1 MNSFRLKR
9 VYLLFATAF
18 IFMLHLPF
26 GFSKSY
32 KVDFNESMVS
42 NTPEVIEAQ
51 ATNNFATKMEFLYD
65 SLNLEVKGLSHD
77 AFESAITGYEK
88 LVNTGK
94 VKRQGLITIADFT
107 KSSAKKRLFV
117 IDLENYKV
125 LFNTYVAHGMN
136 SGAEFAKKFS
146 NLPESFQSSLGF
158 YTTSDT
164 YNGKNGFSMNLN
176 GLEKGIND
184 LADSRA
190 IVMHGAP
197 YANESFI
204 KIKGYLGRSQGCPAV
219 PETMNKPI
227 IQKIKNGSL
236 LFIYSKDAKYAR
248 QSKLV

>member
-1 MNSFRLKR
+1 MNLFRLKR
-9 VYLLFATAF
+9 VYLFFATAF

-26 GFSKSY
+26 GFSKTY
-32 KVDFNESMVS
+32 KVNWSESVIKTTDIAEAI
-42 NTPEVIEAQ
+42 NTNSYAAQMEV
-51 ATNNFATKMEFLYD
+51 LYD
-65 SLNLEVKGLSHD
+65 SLNLEDKGLSHN
-77 AFESAITGYEK
+77 AFELAISGYEK
-88 LVNTGK
+88 LVNSGK
-94 VKRQGLITIADFT
+94 IQREGIITIADLS

-117 IDLENYKV
+117 IDLNNYKI

-146 NLPESFQSSLGF
+146 NIPESFQSSLGF
-158 YTTSDT
+158 YKTSDT
-164 YNGKNGFSMNLN
+164 YVGKNGFSMNLT

-204 KIKGYLGRSQGCPAV
+204 RVKGYLGRSQGCPAV
-219 PETMNKPI
+219 PENVNKPI
-227 IQKIKNGSL
+227 IQKIKNGTC
-236 LFIYSKDAKYAR
+236 LFIYGTDAKYSK

>member
-9 VYLLFATAF
+9 INLLFATAF

-26 GFSKSY
+26 GFSKTN
-32 KVDFNESMVS
+32 KVDFSKSMLS
-42 NTPEVIEAQ
+42 NTPEVIEAHL
-51 ATNNFATKMEFLYD
+51 ANGFAAQMDVLYD
-65 SLNLEVKGLSHD
+65 SLNLDVKGLSHD
-77 AFESAITGYEK
+77 AFEQAIGGYEK
-88 LVNTGK
+88 LIKTGK
-94 VKRQGLITIADFT
+94 VKREGIITIADFT

-117 IDLENYKV
+117 IDLNNYKI

-146 NLPESFQSSLGF
+146 NVPESFQSSLGF

-164 YNGKNGFSMNLN
+164 YNGKNGFSMNLT

-204 KIKGYLGRSQGCPAV
+204 KIKGYLGRSYGCPAV
-219 PETMNKPI
+219 PENMNKPI

>member
-1 MNSFRLKR
+1 MNSFKLKR
-9 VYLLFATAF
+9 VYLFFATAF

-26 GFSKSY
+26 GFSKTY
-32 KVDFNESMVS
+32 KVNWAESIIKTSAGMED
-42 NTPEVIEAQ
+42 NTAKGYVAQ
-51 ATNNFATKMEFLYD
+51 MEMLYD
-65 SLNLEVKGLSHD
+65 SLNLEGKGLSHD
-77 AFESAITGYEK
+77 AFELALKGYDK
-88 LVNTGK
+88 LLNSGK
-94 VKRQGLITIADFT
+94 IKREGIITIADFS

-117 IDLENYKV
+117 IDLNNYKI
-125 LFNTYVAHGMN
+125 LFNTYVAHGRN

-146 NLPESFQSSLGF
+146 NIPESFQSSLGF

-164 YNGKNGFSMNLN
+164 YVGKNGFSMNLT

-204 KIKGYLGRSQGCPAV
+204 RVKGYLGRSQGCPAV
-219 PETMNKPI
+219 PENVHRPI
-227 IQKIKNGSL
+227 IQKIKNGTC
-236 LFIYSKDAKYAR
+236 LFIYSNDAKYAK